1 VRHGGL
7 REEEHGVDVH
17 VERHSPFLV
26 ADVAEILEGRLMRGI
41 VDENV
46 DAAEIPDR
54 PIDDLPAMVRR
65 P

>member
-1 VRHGGL
+1 
-7 REEEHGVDVH
+7 VDVH